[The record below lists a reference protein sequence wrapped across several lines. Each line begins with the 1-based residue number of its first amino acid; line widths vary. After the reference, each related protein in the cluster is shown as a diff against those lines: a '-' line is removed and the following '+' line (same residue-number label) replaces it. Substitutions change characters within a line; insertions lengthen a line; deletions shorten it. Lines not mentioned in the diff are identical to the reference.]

1 MSVKL
6 IDDWTG
12 KWVAARLGDEPNVL
26 SCEQKTSNSFVV
38 IREELPPV
46 TVVTMSNGVID
57 KAGLEGLIS
66 HAGGKIEFLCIV
78 KKDFKIESAAMLLA
92 DETPFGIGGV
102 GELKSALRMES
113 PETYLGGDAAF
124 IKKGLRQ
131 HDKVVCAT
139 RLDLRTYEI
148 ERVGALSTLVVVAI
162 NDYDITAEA
171 VRDAFENRRQIDIIL
186 KSNPNG
192 NISDGAHTV
201 AEGLGA
207 KVLRWGEF
215 LGALNK

>member
-6 IDDWTG
+6 VDDWTG
-12 KWVAARLGDEPNVL
+12 KWVAARLGDEPGVL
-26 SCEQKTSNSFVV
+26 SCEQKSSNSFVV
-38 IREELPPV
+38 LRKELPPV
-46 TVVTMSNGVID
+46 NVVTMSSGVID

-66 HAGGKIEFLCIV
+66 HAGDKIDFLCIV
-78 KKDFKIESAAMLLA
+78 KKDFKIEGSAMMLA
-92 DETPFGIGGV
+92 EDTPFGIGGV

-131 HDKVVCAT
+131 HDKVACAR

-148 ERVGALSTLVVVAI
+148 ERVGSLSTLVVVAI

-192 NISDGAHTV
+192 NVSDEAHKVAGA
-201 AEGLGA
+201 LGT

-215 LGALNK
+215 LGVLNK